1 MLVNCKRYYCV
12 QRNKNNNI
20 SILRKNDSIFDIAT
34 DVFILQ
40 AQTKHARLPFSGK
53 FLSNLP
59 NHISHSTEKKGVL
72 IGVNVVTEV
81 EQP

>member
-1 MLVNCKRYYCV
+1 MFSFGKP
-12 QRNKNNNI
+12 KP
-20 SILRKNDSIFDIAT
+20 
-34 DVFILQ
+34 
-40 AQTKHARLPFSGK
+40 KHARLPFSGK

-59 NHISHSTEKKGVL
+59 NHISRATEKKGVL

>member
-1 MLVNCKRYYCV
+1 MFSFCKP
-12 QRNKNNNI
+12 KP
-20 SILRKNDSIFDIAT
+20 
-34 DVFILQ
+34 
-40 AQTKHARLPFSGK
+40 KHARLPFSGK

-59 NHISHSTEKKGVL
+59 NHISHATEKRDVL